1 MEVEDIFIY
10 IYSAI
15 TETISP
21 KAWAKYSSS
30 NVISLTK

>member
-1 MEVEDIFIY
+1 MDVEDRFIY

-30 NVISLTK
+30 NVILLKK